1 MSGARGGRATTTGG
15 GAGARTGAAA
25 PRADGAARR
34 PRRRGRGRGGRAIGC
49 AWVRGAAAG
58 QAAAPAPCRGRRR
71 RQRGAAACAAAGAAR
86 ALVPLSFGQL
96 AANPTFMSGFYAW
109 LVAQVLKVFTT
120 RWTEKKLTLNMLW
133 SSGGMPSSHSVR
145 PAAAPGRC
153 DPCESAGPAAP
164 PDGLSPYPD

>member
-1 MSGARGGRATTTGG
+1 MNPVCLLAS
-15 GAGARTGAAA
+15 
-25 PRADGAARR
+25 RR
-34 PRRRGRGRGGRAIGC
+34 PRGGAVNLMTISWLTAVDNDG
-49 AWVRGAAAG
+49 GF
-58 QAAAPAPCRGRRR
+58 
-71 RQRGAAACAAAGAAR
+71 ACSVNQNRHTAT
-86 ALVPLSFGQL
+86 FL

-153 DPCESAGPAAP
+153 DPCERAGPAAP
-164 PDGLSPYPD
+164 PDGLPPLSD